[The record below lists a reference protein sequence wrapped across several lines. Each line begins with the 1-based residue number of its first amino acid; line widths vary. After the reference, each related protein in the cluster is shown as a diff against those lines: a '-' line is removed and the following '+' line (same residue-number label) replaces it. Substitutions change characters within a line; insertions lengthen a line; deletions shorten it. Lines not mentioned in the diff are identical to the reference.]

1 MACSKYTLT
10 NTGSS
15 ISNFSYRRCDDNM
28 WEYQVQLDPGQT
40 KNIWLINNTYFT
52 SFSNVIE
59 KVNDGAF
66 PPLNATAT
74 PTPTPTVTPTNTP
87 TPSVTASQTPT
98 QTNTPS
104 QTNTQTSTN
113 TPTPTQTGTAAVTPT
128 PTPTP
133 ISYLFELGYGDTP
146 NHACTATE
154 TAYYGTRSGGPT
166 IDVSEILYSD
176 VTTSFPAVDGY
187 YSDGTAWYQVTGG
200 AGEVTS
206 VNNFGCS
213 ILVTPTP
220 TASVT
225 PSHTPTHT
233 PTPSPTDPQPARYSF
248 SAFHDE
254 SSSVSACS
262 TSNTATLFGESP
274 VFSDNT
280 FFYGCSHG
288 FCPGVDLSG
297 WYVVNGI
304 VYQLNASGT
313 VLNSTLCGPTPTP
326 TTSHTPTPTPTITQT
341 NTPTVTHT
349 PTTTTTLTATHTN
362 TPTVTQTQTNTPTI
376 TQTPTNTTTQTPTP
390 SITPTNTIMAGNT
403 FKVAISGSRAATN
416 SYTLTQIPYV
426 TTPGVGFTASTGTF
440 PLTVGGAVFGSHQA
454 FSNTGSTSVTIIMT
468 CLISGPLS
476 IDIKQ
481 NGSLIYNY
489 PFNLTTGG
497 PNQIEFP
504 INVNI
509 LVSDGLTFQLT

>member
-200 AGEVTS
+200 AGEVTT

-288 FCPGVDLSG
+288 LCPGVDLSG

-326 TTSHTPTPTPTITQT
+326 TSTQILTPTPTQSGTPAVTPTPTPSGFGT
-341 NTPTVTHT
+341 
-349 PTTTTTLTATHTN
+349 
-362 TPTVTQTQTNTPTI
+362 
-376 TQTPTNTTTQTPTP
+376 
-390 SITPTNTIMAGNT
+390 NT
-403 FKVAISGSRAATN
+403 FKVHFNTTSTGV
-416 SYTLTQIPYV
+416 TLNNLILTEIPYV
-426 TTPGVGFTASTGTF
+426 GTSGVGFTGTTGSYPLAWSGGTNYGTHSGLSGGTVSFEVTSTG
-440 PLTVGGAVFGSHQA
+440 GGGNSVSISYYRNGA
-454 FSNTGSTSVTIIMT
+454 FYSISTQGCYAGSNTLNFYIGGGGSVSPSDKVEFY
-468 CLISGPLS
+468 IS
-476 IDIKQ
+476 
-481 NGSLIYNY
+481 
-489 PFNLTTGG
+489 
-497 PNQIEFP
+497 
-504 INVNI
+504 
-509 LVSDGLTFQLT
+509 